1 MMFTNNYRQMKPQSD
16 NHRQSTARPA
26 TGRRVLLTT
35 ALVFLLLNL
44 LVNRSLVES
53 ADYDDRS
60 ATATVLTALAVT
72 ATQDLSFGNVFAGV
86 PQGVGYNDND
96 SSAIFTIT
104 GQASSGIT
112 LQLLLPAYLALS
124 DGSDRMPI
132 IFGADDA
139 AVDTTT
145 VTPSTVAA
153 SNGWIDQNPYNL
165 PVAAVIG
172 SGGTTKVY
180 LGGKVTPSVSQK
192 SGTYNADIVLS
203 VSYNGT

>member
-1 MMFTNNYRQMKPQSD
+1 MILTNNYQQMKPQSD
-16 NHRQSTARPA
+16 IRRQTAARTA
-26 TGRRVLLTT
+26 GRRVLPTT
-35 ALVFLLLNL
+35 ALVVLLLNL
-44 LVNRSLVES
+44 PVNRSLVQS
-53 ADYDDRS
+53 SDYDDRS
-60 ATATVLTALAVT
+60 ATATVLTALAVN

-86 PQGVGYNDND
+86 PREIGYNDDD
-96 SSAIFTIT
+96 SSAIFSIT
-104 GQASSGIT
+104 GQSGSGIT
-112 LQLLLPAYLALS
+112 LQLSLPSYLALS
-124 DGSDRMPI
+124 DGSDRIPI
-132 IFGADDA
+132 IFGAGDA

-165 PVAAVIG
+165 PSAAVIG
-172 SGGTTKVY
+172 SSGTTRIY